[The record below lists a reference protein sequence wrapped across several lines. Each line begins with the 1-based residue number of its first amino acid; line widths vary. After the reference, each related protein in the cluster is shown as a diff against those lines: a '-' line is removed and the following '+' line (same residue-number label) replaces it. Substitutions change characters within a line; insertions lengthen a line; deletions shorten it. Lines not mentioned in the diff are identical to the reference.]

1 MKLIARTSF
10 HQGIVILQRRAHC
23 TPMKKVKVKK
33 WWSKW
38 AYGWNFM
45 GYLLARGDFL
55 KAVNLQ
61 KFHSFFSFKS
71 NSGNGCVQWVPC
83 STLFTLVKIDS
94 NTTFNL
100 AEFQQF

>member
-38 AYGWNFM
+38 AYGLNFM

-61 KFHSFFSFKS
+61 KFHSFFLSTQIVEMVVF
-71 NSGNGCVQWVPC
+71 NGYRIQLY
-83 STLFTLVKIDS
+83 SYLLQI
-94 NTTFNL
+94 L
-100 AEFQQF
+100 